1 MRDFVPISA
10 MYLAIDS
17 RSKDDLEAQ
26 IGYIANAEP
35 AEVEKEANARHGGTK
50 SGRATVVKDQA
61 VI

>member
-1 MRDFVPISA
+1 